1 MIVKRN
7 FDPRKVTMYI
17 WPQLLLA
24 LLWSAAVYL
33 AYVTLGLTVVSVPFG
48 ILGIFGTA
56 LAIFLAFR
64 NNTAFSRWGEASQA
78 WTAITAASRSFA
90 RLIVTFTDSHAHT
103 PQYRAEPAAAFKREM
118 VYRHLAWVHAL
129 RLHLRG
135 QVDVNEL
142 AAYLDA
148 DELAALRPAAG
159 MPNAL
164 LLTQGR
170 RIYDAM
176 AAGILQGFD
185 SFQLEGQL
193 PVLASQQ
200 AVCERIKLI
209 PVPRQY
215 DYFTRLFVWTFILL
229 TPLSLV
235 GTLARENV
243 AILLVPLTLLFAFV
257 FAIVQR
263 TGEVNEE
270 PFENRITDVPLS
282 TLCRVIERDARATLG
297 ETDLPP
303 RLEPK
308 DGYLW

>member
-7 FDPRKVTMYI
+7 FDPRKVTMYV
-17 WPQLLLA
+17 WQQLVVA
-24 LLWSAAVYL
+24 LIWSAAVYVG
-33 AYVTLGLTVVSVPFG
+33 YVMLGLTAFSAPFG
-48 ILGIFGTA
+48 VLGIFGTA

-64 NNTAFSRWGEASQA
+64 NNTAFGRWGEASQA
-78 WTAITAASRSFA
+78 WAAITAASRTFA
-90 RLIVTFTDSHAHT
+90 RLIVTFTDAHRHT
-103 PQYRAEPAAAFKREM
+103 PQYRAEAAEAFKREM
-118 VYRHLAWVHAL
+118 LYRHIAWVNAL
-129 RLHLRG
+129 RMQLRG
-135 QVDVNEL
+135 HMDV
-142 AAYLDA
+142 
-148 DELAALRPAAG
+148 DELAPYLDGEELSALRQAPSKAG
-159 MPNAL
+159 TL

-176 AAGILQGFD
+176 ASGILQGFD

-193 PVLASQQ
+193 AALASQQ
-200 AVCERIKLI
+200 ALCERLKLI

-235 GTLARENV
+235 GTLVRENV
-243 AILLVPLTLLFAFV
+243 GYLLVPLTLLFAFV

-282 TLCRVIERDARATLG
+282 AFCRIVERDARATLG
-297 ETDLPP
+297 ERDLPP
-303 RLEPK
+303 KLEPK

>member
-7 FDPRKVTMYI
+7 FDPRKVTMYV
-17 WPQLLLA
+17 WEQLAVA
-24 LLWSAAVYL
+24 LIWSAVVYV
-33 AYVTLGLTVVSVPFG
+33 AYVVLGLAAFSAPLGVLG
-48 ILGIFGTA
+48 ILGTA

-64 NNTAFSRWGEASQA
+64 NNTAFGRWGEASQA
-78 WTAITAASRSFA
+78 WTAITAASRTFV
-90 RLIVTFTDSHAHT
+90 RLIVTFTDAHAHT
-103 PQYRAEPAAAFKREM
+103 PQYRAEAAETFKREM
-118 VYRHLAWVHAL
+118 VYRHLAWVNAL
-129 RLHLRG
+129 RMQLRG
-135 QVDVNEL
+135 QMDV
-142 AAYLDA
+142 
-148 DELAALRPAAG
+148 DELAPHLDPAEASALRQVEGKPG
-159 MPNAL
+159 AL

-193 PVLASQQ
+193 AALASQQ

-215 DYFTRLFVWTFILL
+215 DYFTRLFVWVFILL
-229 TPLSLV
+229 TPLCLV
-235 GTLARENV
+235 GTLVREGV
-243 AILLVPLTLLFAFV
+243 GFLLVPLTLVLAFV

-270 PFENRITDVPLS
+270 PFENRITDVPL
-282 TLCRVIERDARATLG
+282 TALCRIIERDARATLG
-297 ETDLPP
+297 ETGLPP
-303 RLEPK
+303 RLEPR

>member
-7 FDPRKVTMYI
+7 FDPRKVTMYV
-17 WPQLLLA
+17 WLQLAAA
-24 LLWSAAVYL
+24 LLWSAVVYV
-33 AYVTLGLTVVSVPFG
+33 AYVILGLTAVSVPFG
-48 ILGIFGTA
+48 ILGILGTA

-64 NNTAFSRWGEASQA
+64 NNTAFGRWGEASQA
-78 WTAITAASRSFA
+78 WTAITAASRTFA

-103 PQYRAEPAAAFKREM
+103 AQFNLDAATAFKREM
-118 VYRHLAWVHAL
+118 IYRHIAWANAL
-129 RLHLRG
+129 RMQLRG
-135 QVDVNEL
+135 QMDVNQL
-142 AAYLDA
+142 APFLDGA
-148 DELAALRPAAG
+148 ELAALAQAPSKTGA
-159 MPNAL
+159 
-164 LLTQGR
+164 TQGR

-176 AAGILQGFD
+176 ASGILQGFD

-193 PVLASQQ
+193 AALAAQQ
-200 AVCERIKLI
+200 AVCERIKMI

-243 AILLVPLTLLFAFV
+243 AFLLVPLTLLFAFV

-282 TLCRVIERDARATLG
+282 AFCRIIERDVRATLG
-297 ETDLPP
+297 ESDLPP
-303 RLEPK
+303 RLEAK

>member
-1 MIVKRN
+1 MILKRN
-7 FDPRKVTMYI
+7 FDPRKVTTYV
-17 WPQLLLA
+17 WPQLLAALA
-24 LLWSAAVYL
+24 WSAAVYL
-33 AYVTLGLTVVSVPFG
+33 AYVILGLTAVSAPFG
-48 ILGIFGTA
+48 ILGVLGTA
-56 LAIFLAFR
+56 LALFLAFR
-64 NNTAFSRWGEASQA
+64 NNTAFGRWGEASQA
-78 WTAITAASRSFA
+78 WAAITAASRTFA
-90 RLIVTFTDSHAHT
+90 RLIVTFTDAHRHT
-103 PQYRAEPAAAFKREM
+103 PQYRAETAEAFKREM
-118 VYRHLAWVHAL
+118 VYRHIAWVNAL
-129 RLHLRG
+129 RMQLRG
-135 QVDVNEL
+135 QMDVNEL
-142 AAYLDA
+142 APYLDA
-148 DELAALRPAAG
+148 AELAALRQAPSKAG
-159 MPNAL
+159 AL

-193 PVLASQQ
+193 AALASQQ

-215 DYFTRLFVWTFILL
+215 DYFTRLFVWLFIAL

-235 GTLARENV
+235 GALAREGV
-243 AILLVPLTLLFAFV
+243 SYLLVPLTVIFAFV

-282 TLCRVIERDARATLG
+282 AMCRVIERDVRETLG
-297 ETDLPP
+297 EHDLPP
-303 RLEPK
+303 KLAPK